1 MPNTSPNEIA
11 LATIKM
17 RNWTRPEIVGQIFS
31 RRILKARTITTGGT
45 VHHLESCTFLTR
57 KAGMERP
64 GIKAYSLFP

>member
-1 MPNTSPNEIA
+1 
-11 LATIKM
+11 
-17 RNWTRPEIVGQIFS
+17 
-31 RRILKARTITTGGT
+31 LKARTITTGGT